1 MNRAMKKGSYP
12 RPLGEIMEELVKDLG
27 PETRL
32 FEASIVAA
40 WQDISGRQ
48 IQDSTERVWL
58 EKRRLFVKVS
68 SASWRQ
74 ELHLQR
80 RTWCDRLNQ
89 ELGRD
94 VVDEIIFR

>member
-1 MNRAMKKGSYP
+1 MKRGSRP
-12 RPLGEIMEELVKDLG
+12 RPLGDIMKELLKNLG
-27 PETRL
+27 PGTRL
-32 FEASIVAA
+32 FEASVIAA

-48 IQDSTERVWL
+48 IRKATERVWL

-80 RTWCDRLNQ
+80 RAWCDRLNQ